1 MSGRK
6 ILVAGATGVVGHA
19 AMAHFAAHDDCD
31 VVAVSR
37 REPRRTYGARFLPL
51 DLADADACRA
61 LAAEWRDVTHVVYAA
76 LYERPELVAGWLDA
90 EQIARNRAMFANLL
104 DAVNGAARH
113 LRHVTLLQGTKAYGA
128 HARRMTLPAR
138 EDRDEA
144 HDVPNFY
151 WEQERHLKARAAGAA
166 WTWTILRPVLI
177 VGEASGGAMDLIP
190 PLGVYGA
197 FLAEQGQPLHYPGGA
212 ERIAQAI
219 DAEVLARAIDWA
231 GRTTAA
237 HGQAFNVTNGD
248 VYAWPNVWP
257 AVAAALGMDAG
268 EARPFSMVEN
278 LADRRDDWR
287 AIATHHGL
295 VEPDLDALVGLSFQ
309 YADYQLGYG
318 RDRPGRP
325 TLVSDVKLRQ
335 AGFHETIDTEVMLA
349 KWLRR
354 AQANRLIPPRR

>member
-6 ILVAGATGVVGHA
+6 VIVAGATGVVGHA
-19 AMAHFAAHDDCD
+19 AMAHFAAQADCE
-31 VVAVSR
+31 VVALSR
-37 REPRRTYGARFLPL
+37 RAPRRTYGARHVPL
-51 DLADADACRA
+51 DLADAAACRA
-61 LAAEWRDVTHVVYAA
+61 LSDEWRDATHVVYAA

-90 EQIARNRAMFANLL
+90 TQIARNRAMFANLL
-104 DAVNGAARH
+104 DAVLDAARD

-144 HDVPNFY
+144 YDVPNFY
-151 WEQERHLKARAAGAA
+151 WQQERHLKARAEGRD
-166 WTWTILRPVLI
+166 WRWTILRPVLI
-177 VGEASGGAMDLIP
+177 VGEAAGGAMDLIP
-190 PLGVYGA
+190 PLGVYA
-197 FLAEQGQPLHYPGGA
+197 ALLAEAGQPLHYPGGP
-212 ERIAQAI
+212 ERVAQAI

-231 GRTTAA
+231 GRTPGA
-237 HGQAFNVTNGD
+237 HGQAFNITNGD

-257 AVAAALGMDAG
+257 AVAAALGMAAG
-268 EARPFSMVEN
+268 EARTFSLAEN
-278 LADRRDDWR
+278 LPERTADWR
-287 AIATHHGL
+287 ALAERHGL
-295 VEPDLDALVGLSFQ
+295 VEPDLMALVGLSFQ

-354 AQANRLIPPRR
+354 AQANRLLPPR